1 MSLYAISDLHLS
13 TNENTG
19 KSMEVFGSRWM
30 DYVQKLE
37 RNWRAVITDDDV
49 VVIPGDIS
57 WAMTI
62 DEAIHDFRFIES
74 LPGKKLLGK
83 GNHDFWWSTV
93 SKMNAFFEKH
103 ELKTIS
109 ALHNN
114 AYETDDFIICGTRGW
129 FNDES
134 NQNTVGGTAVD
145 YKKIVA
151 REQMRL
157 KMSLEEGKKLRGE
170 SDKEILVFLHF
181 PPVYGDFICQELVDV
196 LSEYGIKRCFFGHIH
211 GNYYMPKKTEYD
223 GIEFI
228 MIASDFLNFA
238 PMPIFTKN

>member
-19 KSMEVFGSRWM
+19 KSMEVFGPRWK

-62 DEAIHDFRFIES
+62 DEAKPDFHFIES

-93 SKMNAFFEKH
+93 TKMNKFFEEEEFKSI
-103 ELKTIS
+103 EL
-109 ALHNN
+109 LHNN
-114 AYETDDFIICGTRGW
+114 AYETGDFIICGTRGW

-134 NQNTVGGTAVD
+134 NQNTVGGTSVD

-157 KMSLEEGKKLRGE
+157 KMSLEEGKKLRGD
-170 SDKEILVFLHF
+170 SAKEILVFLHF
-181 PPVYGDFICQELVDV
+181 PPVYGDFICREIVDV
-196 LSEYGIKRCFFGHIH
+196 LHEYGIKQCFFGHIH
-211 GNYYMPKKTEYD
+211 GNYYMPRTTEFE
-223 GIEFI
+223 GIDFV
-228 MIASDFLNFA
+228 MIAADFLNFA
-238 PMPIFTKN
+238 PMPIFSEN

>member
-19 KSMEVFGSRWM
+19 KSMEVFGSRWR

-37 RNWRAVITDDDV
+37 RNWRAVITDDDL

-57 WAMTI
+57 WAMTT

-83 GNHDFWWSTV
+83 GNHDFWWSTAT
-93 SKMNAFFEKH
+93 KMNAFFEEN
-103 ELKTIS
+103 ELKSI
-109 ALHNN
+109 ALLHNN
-114 AYETDDFIICGTRGW
+114 AYETEDFIICGTRGW

-145 YKKIVA
+145 YKKIVS

-157 KMSLEEGKKLRGE
+157 KISLEEGKRLRGN

-181 PPVYGDFICQELVDV
+181 PPVYNEFICREIVDV
-196 LSEYGIKRCFFGHIH
+196 LHEYGIKNCFFGHIH
-211 GNYYMPKKTEYD
+211 GNYYIPRTTEFE
-223 GIEFI
+223 GINFV
-228 MIASDFLNFA
+228 MIAADFLNFA
-238 PMPIFTKN
+238 PMPIFPEN